1 MTDPSILM
9 IFSEHC
15 IFPHTHIP
23 VNLSCLSWAEKEKD
37 RRQKSR
43 SASGD
48 ILPCRHCN
56 LLYKLHVSSAARLK
70 TTSSVYQS
78 PVNCWVNFPLTLVL
92 WFITLL
98 KIWHCQSKCSGQAF
112 SHCPVFLLLIVHA
125 QFTQK
130 KRCYVDHCYFQ
141 LFIYSERS
149 MCMFKLL
156 PNCSQKC
163 CLKSQIP
170 LSNIAFDMFCLRVG
184 GLPSSQFFSSF
195 FFQDLWNRRVERLT
209 SH

>member
-23 VNLSCLSWAEKEKD
+23 VNLSRLSWAEKEKD

-43 SASGD
+43 SASSGD

-184 GLPSSQFFSSF
+184 GLPSSQFFSSCF
-195 FFQDLWNRRVERLT
+195 FPGFVKQTCWEAY
-209 SH
+209 